1 MTIVTQA
8 QNDVD
13 NNTFKLAPINK
24 KVKKTGSERRKK
36 RQPYQVGE
44 KDCSFVELCNHKEL
58 GRRICLRLGKYLGL
72 VNIYIWIFEDI
83 CKIIREVVKNG
94 IFQKL
99 KLWHSGMILE
109 NEKEE
114 S

>member
-1 MTIVTQA
+1 MTIVRQA

-72 VNIYIWIFEDI
+72 VNIYMDI
-83 CKIIREVVKNG
+83 RRYLRNHKGGSKKWNLSKTQTMCKTRFGIRE
-94 IFQKL
+94 
-99 KLWHSGMILE
+99 
-109 NEKEE
+109 
-114 S
+114 